1 MSNCGKVFL
10 LACISLLLNI
20 NVFAQRIN
28 LRTNNIT
35 VKDAIEQLKKIYRLF
50 VLFLSE

>member
-35 VKDAIEQLKKIYRLF
+35 LSFARLCTKK
-50 VLFLSE
+50 SQPAA